1 MFHTYVRVTLTALLA
16 IGVMTIA
23 LDFVESEMAK
33 KRPTLSQMTAASQ
46 LTEEEPAPTPAPPA
60 ETATETVAAPPA
72 PAPRTPPPP
81 ASSGPATTQ
90 SAPVPTPAPAPA
102 AAPAPVPAPAPAAA
116 PAPAQVAR
124 IPAIPPPPN
133 RPPSITV
140 MKLPRV
146 LKPSPFPL
154 DLPINCLPGK
164 NCWIMNYVDIDASG
178 GKRDYQCG
186 WRTYDVHKGTD
197 ILIRDL
203 GVMRQGVPV
212 LAAASGV
219 VVGLR
224 DGMEDVNF
232 RKIGGIPGLKG
243 KDCGNGVMLKHPG
256 GWSTQYCHMRK
267 GSVAVK
273 KGDRVRARQPIG
285 LVGFSGRSDRPHIHL
300 AVRHNKKIVDP
311 FVGLGRKEK
320 CGYGEAPL
328 WKREVLEIL
337 PYRRGAIYNIG
348 FSTAPPKVEDVR
360 AGEVPTE
367 PISRLSQGLVLWADI
382 LGGDV
387 GDKVN
392 IRIFGPAKQ
401 KFYDR
406 TIDIRRRVAG
416 LFRFGHIKRKGAPW
430 PQGRYRGEV
439 TLIHQGPDG
448 PEKFT
453 ATHEVN
459 VR

>member
-1 MFHTYVRVTLTALLA
+1 MFHTYVRVALTALLA
-16 IGVMTIA
+16 IGVMKIS
-23 LDFVESEMAK
+23 LEFVESEMAK
-33 KRPTLSQMTAASQ
+33 KRPTLSQMTAAAA
-46 LTEEEPAPTPAPPA
+46 TAEEEPPPEPTPSAVAPPTPTPTTTPTPPA
-60 ETATETVAAPPA
+60 SSRPATTQPAPAPAPARVVQTAAPPA
-72 PAPRTPPPP
+72 PATPV
-81 ASSGPATTQ
+81 AE
-90 SAPVPTPAPAPA
+90 V
-102 AAPAPVPAPAPAAA
+102 
-116 PAPAQVAR
+116 AQ
-124 IPAIPPPPN
+124 N
-133 RPPSITV
+133 LPPSITV

-146 LKPSPFPL
+146 LKPSPFPM
-154 DLPINCLPGK
+154 DLPINCIPGR
-164 NCWIMNYVDIDASG
+164 NCWVMNYVDVDTSD

-186 WRTYDVHKGTD
+186 WRTYDVHQGTD
-197 ILIRDL
+197 IVIRDE

-219 VVGLR
+219 VAGVR
-224 DGMEDVNF
+224 DGMRDVDF
-232 RKIGGIPGLKG
+232 RTIGGIPALKG
-243 KDCGNGVMLKHPG
+243 KDCGNGIMLKHPG

-285 LVGFSGRSDRPHIHL
+285 LVGLSGRTTRPHIHIT
-300 AVRHNKKIVDP
+300 VRHNKKVIDP

-320 CGYGEAPL
+320 CGYGGAPL

-337 PYRRGAIYNIG
+337 PYRRGAVYNIG
-348 FSTAPPKVEDVR
+348 FSTEPPKVEDVR
-360 AGEVPTE
+360 AGKVPTE
-367 PISRLSQGLVLWADI
+367 PIPRLSRGLVLWADV
-382 LGGDV
+382 LGGDR

-392 IRIFGPAKQ
+392 IRIFGPANR

-406 TIDIRRRVAG
+406 SISIKRRLAG
-416 LFRFGHIKRKGAPW
+416 LFRLGQIKRKGGPW